1 VLSREAAAS
10 FLARGASPGEHAQ
23 EIPEPRSRDR
33 FYMAHTYTL
42 NITHCVFS
50 TKGRLP
56 LILKPSTTWDTLR
69 RVAANGGLHVRA
81 IGGTSNHVH
90 ILLELPSTR
99 TIADVLREIK
109 ANSSARIRKSIP
121 KFAWQDGYG
130 AISVS
135 PSAVRNVINYIGH
148 QAEHHSKQS
157 FEDEYL
163 SILERAGVKYDPE
176 YVFD

>member
-1 VLSREAAAS
+1 
-10 FLARGASPGEHAQ
+10 
-23 EIPEPRSRDR
+23 
-33 FYMAHTYTL
+33 MAHTYAL

-50 TKGRLP
+50 TKGRLA
-56 LILKPSTTWDTLR
+56 LIPEPPAAWDILG
-69 RVAANGGLHVRA
+69 RVSANADLHVHA
-81 IGGTSNHVH
+81 IGGTPNHVH
-90 ILLELPSTR
+90 LLLDLPSTR
-99 TIADVLREIK
+99 TIADVLRELK
-109 ANSSARIRKSIP
+109 TNSSARIRRAIP

-176 YVFD
+176 YVLD

>member
-1 VLSREAAAS
+1 
-10 FLARGASPGEHAQ
+10 
-23 EIPEPRSRDR
+23 
-33 FYMAHTYTL
+33 MAHTYTL

-56 LILKPSTTWDTLR
+56 LIVEPPAAWDILR
-69 RVAANGGLHVRA
+69 RVAANGGVHVRA

-90 ILLELPSTR
+90 ILLDLPSIR

-109 ANSSARIRKSIP
+109 ANSSARIRKSIA

-135 PSAVRNVINYIGH
+135 PSAVPNVIGYIDH
-148 QAEHHSKQS
+148 QAEHHSRQS

-163 SILERAGVKYDPE
+163 SILERAGVKFDPE

>member
-1 VLSREAAAS
+1 
-10 FLARGASPGEHAQ
+10 
-23 EIPEPRSRDR
+23 
-33 FYMAHTYTL
+33 MAHTYTL

-56 LILKPSTTWDTLR
+56 LIEEPPKIWDILR
-69 RVAANGGLHVRA
+69 RVTANSHLSLRA
-81 IGGTSNHVH
+81 VGGTSNHVH
-90 ILLELPSTR
+90 LLFDLPSTR

-109 ANSSARIRKSIP
+109 ANSSARIRRVSP
-121 KFAWQDGYG
+121 KFSWQDGYG

-135 PSAVRNVINYIGH
+135 PSAVWNVIGYINR
-148 QAEHHSKQS
+148 QQQHHAKHS

-163 SILERAGVKYDPE
+163 AILERAGVKYDPQ

>member
-1 VLSREAAAS
+1 
-10 FLARGASPGEHAQ
+10 
-23 EIPEPRSRDR
+23 
-33 FYMAHTYTL
+33 MAHTYTL

-50 TKGRLP
+50 TKGRLLLLTDP
-56 LILKPSTTWDTLR
+56 PVSWDILR
-69 RVAANGGLHVRA
+69 RVAANANLHVRA

-90 ILLELPSTR
+90 VLLDLPSTR
-99 TIADVLREIK
+99 TIADVLRELK

-135 PSAVRNVINYIGH
+135 PSAVRNVISYINH
-148 QAEHHSKQS
+148 QQEHHSRHS

-163 SILERAGVKYDPE
+163 SILERAGVKYDSE